1 MEEEKQENGN
11 ENGNETLSQI
21 DLKRAVREAY
31 EDTLATQGEIAA
43 KFKIS
48 RQTLNKWVKNSN

>member
-1 MEEEKQENGN
+1 MEEEKKENN
-11 ENGNETLSQI
+11 EALSQI

-43 KFKIS
+43 KFNIS
-48 RQTLNKWVKNSN
+48 RQTLKTTQAEIPNI